1 MYNIPKI
8 FEQFPDLLA
17 LETTR
22 HGGLSQK
29 PYASL
34 NLGFNSGDDL
44 ELVTQ
49 NRKLLYDRLGI
60 REKRVIYSNQIHK
73 DHILVATRCG
83 AYDGYDALITQ
94 NKNAYLNITVAD
106 CTPILIYDPVE
117 KVVAAIHAGW
127 KGTVAQLV
135 AKTIQ
140 RMERTFK
147 TKAKNCFAYVGTCID
162 ERSFEVDIDVA
173 QEFTYPFKRYDAH
186 KKKFF
191 VDLKGANKAQLLN
204 SGIPENQIE
213 VSPYSTVLHNQDFF
227 SYRKEKGKT
236 GRMIALIGM
245 KK

>member
-8 FEQFPDLLA
+8 FEQFPELLA
-17 LETTR
+17 IETTR

-29 PYASL
+29 PYERL

-44 ELVTQ
+44 ELVKR
-49 NRKLLYDRLGI
+49 NRKLLYDCLDI
-60 REKRVIYSNQIHK
+60 REKRVVYANQIHK
-73 DHILVATRCG
+73 DYILVVTRCG
-83 AYDGYDALITQ
+83 AYNGYDALITQ
-94 NKNAYLNITVAD
+94 NKNAYLSITVAD

-127 KGTVAQLV
+127 KGTVAQIV

-140 RMERTFK
+140 RMESTFK
-147 TKAKNCFAYVGTCID
+147 TKAANCVAYIGTCID
-162 ERSFEVDIDVA
+162 EQSFEVDVDVA
-173 QEFTYPFKRYDAH
+173 QEFAYQFKRFDTH

-191 VDLKGANKAQLLN
+191 VDLKQANKAQLLN

-213 VSPYSTVLHNQDFF
+213 VSPYSTVLHNQNFF

-236 GRMIALIGM
+236 GRMMVMIGI

>member
-17 LETTR
+17 IETTR
-22 HGGLSQK
+22 HGGISQR

-34 NLGFNSGDDL
+34 NLGFNAGDDL
-44 ELVTQ
+44 DTVKK
-49 NRKLLYDRLGI
+49 NRKLLYDSLGI
-60 REKRVIYSNQIHK
+60 REKRVVYTNQIHK
-73 DHILVATRCG
+73 DGILVATRCG

-94 NKNAYLNITVAD
+94 NKNAYLSITIAD

-127 KGTVAQLV
+127 KGTVAQIV
-135 AKTIQ
+135 AKTVQ
-140 RMERTFK
+140 RMESTFK
-147 TKAKNCFAYVGTCID
+147 TKAANCFAYIGTCID
-162 ERSFEVDIDVA
+162 ERSFEVDNDVA
-173 QEFTYPFKRYDAH
+173 QAFTYQFKRFDTH
-186 KKKFF
+186 RKKFF
-191 VDLKGANKAQLLN
+191 VDLKQANKAQLIN

-213 VSPYSTVLHNQDFF
+213 ISPYSTVQHNRDFF

-236 GRMIALIGM
+236 GRMMVMIGL